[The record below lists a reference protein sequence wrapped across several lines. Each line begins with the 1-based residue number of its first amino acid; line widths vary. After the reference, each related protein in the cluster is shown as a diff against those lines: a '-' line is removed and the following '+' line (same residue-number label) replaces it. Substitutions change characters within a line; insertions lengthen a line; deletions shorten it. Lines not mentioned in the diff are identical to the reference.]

1 MSATAYQPLNIK
13 GTETGLVQQRQ
24 NFLIANDAYPVLENA
39 YIFREKIQRK
49 QGYELLGRL
58 RRDFEDVGI
67 GSSAIGVGPIITS
80 NFNILRQ
87 TGYILTISQAAN
99 AVFTTRYPHEL
110 SNGNDVEVSDVAG
123 AMGAIVNNSQFQIT
137 VLSPTTFQSTTPFNT
152 LATPYTGG
160 GIFAANVTLLSL
172 GTEVNAQLVPGS
184 VSFVFEGA
192 PPITYTDLGNGVL
205 TGSINPLVNKGTINY
220 STGAVTIDSPY
231 SFVNIIA
238 TWSYYP
244 GLPAMGIRTR
254 ELQGTTFQNVVFF
267 DTRYAYKYVTDFE
280 EFLPGTI
287 WTGLDSDFFWSTN
300 YWVDKDNNKIFWETN
315 DSGTTGDPIRY
326 TNGLPG
332 TNWIDFAPTIDNAGN
347 KLTQCVAMLPF
358 RGRMVAFNTL
368 EGTTLANS
376 IDYRQRIR
384 WAEIGNPF
392 DTVSAI
398 VTTVVADAWRDD
410 VIGKG
415 GFLDIPTSE
424 NINAVGFVR
433 DNLVIYCEHSTWQ
446 LRYTGRSISP
456 FQIEKVNSELGA
468 ESTFSAVQ
476 FDKSLVGVGDKGII
490 ECDSFQ
496 SERIDIKIVDLVF
509 QFSNNN
515 FSQKRVHGIRDFVNR
530 LAYWTY
536 VYTPDEVPGT
546 IFPNRRLVYNYENDS
561 WAIFTDSLTCLGTFQ
576 PPNSRRWIDCNFTW
590 SEADFTWND
599 QPLGIPDIV
608 GGNQQGFIEILDQK
622 ISNDV
627 SLFIQ
632 NITSDGVNPTVV
644 TSPNHN
650 LLNNYVIQISGILG
664 TPYST
669 LNGQIFGVSRLTSDT
684 VALYKYNPVNQ
695 SFDDPQLNASDTYV
709 GGGLIA
715 IRDGFSIMSKQFNYM
730 DDGQK
735 YQLGYV
741 DILCQN
747 TETGAF
753 TMNVYI
759 DYDDNTPTNTIDE
772 NLIAGTQLPDT
783 VFNSVIPTN
792 PSALGINGSPAK
804 SWQRVF
810 CATRANF
817 VQIEYTLSNAQLIG
831 VEQENDVQID
841 AQILWSRPA
850 GRIGI

>member
-49 QGYELLGRL
+49 QGYQLLGRL
-58 RRDFEDVGI
+58 SRTFVDQNRGFTSGPGTQTYSMLRISGYVLNIVG
-67 GSSAIGVGPIITS
+67 AGPVVT
-80 NFNILRQ
+80 
-87 TGYILTISQAAN
+87 
-99 AVFTTRYPHEL
+99 VTTRYPHGLTAPGSIVFTGVQGANAINGVSLLFTVVDTVTL
-110 SNGNDVEVSDVAG
+110 S
-123 AMGAIVNNSQFQIT
+123 VN
-137 VLSPTTFQSTTPFNT
+137 PTPG
-152 LATPYTGG
+152 LAAYTGG
-160 GIFAANVTLLSL
+160 GFFWTNTTLS
-172 GTEVNAQLVPGS
+172 TQEPDAQIKPGS
-184 VSFVFEGA
+184 VTIIYHAG
-192 PPITYTDLGNGVL
+192 PNITYTDLGNGVL
-205 TGSINPLVNKGTINY
+205 SGSPNPLQNFGTINY
-220 STGAVTIDSPY
+220 ATGDVTITTTAAASLI
-231 SFVNIIA
+231 SSTI
-238 TWSYYP
+238 TYYP
-244 GLPAMGIRTR
+244 NLPAMGIRTR

-267 DTRYAYKYVTDFE
+267 DTKYAYRYNNGFE
-280 EFLPGTI
+280 EFLPGTQ
-287 WTGLDSDFFWSTN
+287 WSGADSDFFWTTN
-300 YWVDKDNNKIFWETN
+300 FWVDKDNNKIFWETN

-326 TNGLPG
+326 TNGIAG
-332 TNWIDFAPTIDNAGN
+332 TNWIDFAPRIDLVNN
-347 KLTQCVAMLPF
+347 KLTQCVAMMPF

-376 IDYRQRIR
+376 INYPQRIR

-392 DTVSAI
+392 DTVSTI

-424 NINAVGFVR
+424 NITAVGFVR

-509 QFSNNN
+509 EFSNNN
-515 FSQKRVHGIRDFVNR
+515 FSQRRVHGIRDFVNR

-576 PPNSRRWIDCNFTW
+576 LPNQRRWSDCNFSW
-590 SEADFTWND
+590 SEADFTWAD

-627 SLFIQ
+627 SLFIE

-650 LLNNYVIQISGILG
+650 LLNNYVIQISGIVG

-669 LNGQIFGVSRLTSDT
+669 LNGQIFGVARLSADT
-684 VALYKYNPVNQ
+684 VALYLYNPENQ
-695 SFDDPQLNASDTYV
+695 AFDIPQTDASVTYI
-709 GGGLIA
+709 GGGVIA
-715 IRDGFSIMSKQFNYM
+715 IRDGFSIMSKQFNNM
-730 DDGQK
+730 DEGQK

-747 TETGAF
+747 TDTGAF

-759 DYDDNTPTNTIDE
+759 DYDDNTPTNTLDQNEIEGLD
-772 NLIAGTQLPDT
+772 LPDT

-831 VEQENDVQID
+831 IEQENDVQID
-841 AQILWSRPA
+841 AQIIWSRPA